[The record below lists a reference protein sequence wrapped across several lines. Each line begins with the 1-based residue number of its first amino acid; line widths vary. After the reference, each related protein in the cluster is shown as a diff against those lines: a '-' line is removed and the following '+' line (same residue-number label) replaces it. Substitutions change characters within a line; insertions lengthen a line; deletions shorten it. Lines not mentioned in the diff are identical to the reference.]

1 MPATRNARLGRTTFV
16 TVAVVALA
24 LAGCSRAETAES
36 LAPVQQAAP
45 LPPAPATSA
54 PTTTTP
60 DTAPPTYDVD
70 QAPPVPPTAMPA
82 NAAPAGQSLRNPSV
96 NELSGT
102 APATTIRGAAPPAP
116 AATTTTGAPATTS
129 TTAAPRAATTTTKPG
144 RGRATTTSST
154 TPAPTPGSPAGPT
167 TTTTAPPA
175 DTATTT
181 APTTTSTSS
190 TTTTTTTSTTTTTTL
205 AAAPTTRAPSAA
217 DAAIVVARAAVLGAA
232 VGPADVETRIA
243 AISSTHGDPTAD
255 TGWVPDADACQA
267 DADTRVIWWSD
278 LRIVAERGDD
288 TTTIVGWSFGD
299 PRAAANLAVGA
310 GASTPSLG
318 LVTDSGAALGDKRGK
333 VRDTLDDATVVS
345 EDGSRIVVAAGSRT
359 LVFQFG
365 QGGRLSG
372 IGSEAASCG
381 SNQSA

>member
-16 TVAVVALA
+16 TVAVGALA

-45 LPPAPATSA
+45 LPPAPATPP
-54 PTTTTP
+54 PTTST

-70 QAPPVPPTAMPA
+70 QAPPIPASVPNEPL
-82 NAAPAGQSLRNPSV
+82 AGQALRSQPTS
-96 NELSGT
+96 ELSGT
-102 APATTIRGAAPPAP
+102 APATTIRGAAPPAAA
-116 AATTTTGAPATTS
+116 AATTTTGAPVTTS
-129 TTAAPRAATTTTKPG
+129 TTDAPSAATPTTRPARV
-144 RGRATTTSST
+144 RGTTTSSIAPD
-154 TPAPTPGSPAGPT
+154 PAPGSRGRP
-167 TTTTAPPA
+167 TTTTAPPS

-181 APTTTSTSS
+181 APTTTTTTTTAP
-190 TTTTTTTSTTTTTTL
+190 TTTTTTTPITTTTL
-205 AAAPTTRAPSAA
+205 APAPTTRAPSPAG
-217 DAAIVVARAAVLGAA
+217 AAIVVARATVFGAA
-232 VGPADVETRIA
+232 VGPADVEALIA
-243 AISSTHGDPTAD
+243 AISSTHGGPTSD
-255 TGWVPDADACQA
+255 TGWVADADACQA

-278 LRIVAERGDD
+278 LRIVAERRDD

-310 GASTPSLG
+310 GATAPSLG
-318 LVTDSGAALGDKRGK
+318 LVTDGGAALGDKRGK

-345 EDGSRIVVAAGSRT
+345 EDGSRIVVSAGSRT

-381 SNQSA
+381 STQSA